1 MWPFI
6 LPPQYINSRHLW
18 RKKTSFQLTTLQYKL
33 RIFTRFSLG
42 ECVNEVQIC
51 SLEKWLWGTSSV
63 QGIKFSIVLGNCKTL
78 SLNLSETPYL
88 SQVTT
93 WSNWHFLL
101 CLLLSAFA
109 FALLYSALW
118 CFVHSLLILCS
129 VSLTQLPVLP
139 PCLCPRAR
147 YTLHQYTNTQ
157 VHQYTST
164 RWQSATMILHWFAEI
179 RCVFTSM
186 SWGSEGQGGE
196 TDRQVDLNGSPPPQI
211 RSVNIRRSTEV
222 GRTL

>member
-118 CFVHSLLILCS
+118 CFVHSLLSSAHSLLSLPHS
-129 VSLTQLPVLP
+129 VAGAATMSVPQGEIHITP
-139 PCLCPRAR
+139 
-147 YTLHQYTNTQ
+147 
-157 VHQYTST
+157 VHQY
-164 RWQSATMILHWFAEI
+164 
-179 RCVFTSM
+179 
-186 SWGSEGQGGE
+186 
-196 TDRQVDLNGSPPPQI
+196 
-211 RSVNIRRSTEV
+211 SVAKRYHDIALVRRD
-222 GRTL
+222 

>member
-1 MWPFI
+1 M
-6 LPPQYINSRHLW
+6 

-101 CLLLSAFA
+101 CLLLLLLSSTLLSG
-109 FALLYSALW
+109 AL
-118 CFVHSLLILCS
+118 FILCS
-129 VSLTQLPVLP
+129 FSAQSPSLSCRCCRHVCAPGRDTHYTAVHITPNYNYSVAALPYCMDP
-139 PCLCPRAR
+139 
-147 YTLHQYTNTQ
+147 
-157 VHQYTST
+157 
-164 RWQSATMILHWFAEI
+164 
-179 RCVFTSM
+179 
-186 SWGSEGQGGE
+186 
-196 TDRQVDLNGSPPPQI
+196 
-211 RSVNIRRSTEV
+211 
-222 GRTL
+222 